1 MKWKRLKVRGNWI
14 QSQPSKNAS
23 PTWKAIEKTKPLI
36 AKGACYLV
44 GNGASISVWED
55 PWIPWLDGFKP
66 TPKDDSIQR
75 NPLMVSNLIYTEDH
89 CWNLPLLSELFN
101 SETVEAIKK
110 IHISLRSKADKLIWV
125 SDSKGAFSVKSVY
138 KANQDPPCGSST
150 VQWQK
155 IWKIKAHD
163 RIKMLLWRIGSNAL
177 PSKNNLALRLGTSDP
192 HVCFVVVNL
201 KQQLIYS
208 FIAK

>member
-1 MKWKRLKVRGNWI
+1 
-14 QSQPSKNAS
+14 
-23 PTWKAIEKTKPLI
+23 
-36 AKGACYLV
+36 
-44 GNGASISVWED
+44 
-55 PWIPWLDGFKP
+55 
-66 TPKDDSIQR
+66 
-75 NPLMVSNLIYTEDH
+75 MVSHLIYTEDH

-110 IHISLRSKADKLIWV
+110 IHIPLRSRADKLIWV
-125 SDSKGAFSVKSVY
+125 PDSKWAFSVKSIY

-177 PSKNNLALRLGTSDP
+177 PTKNNLALRIGTSDP
-192 HVCFVVVNL
+192 SCVLCGSEPESAIHLFFHCQVARAIWFGCSWGIRMDKMNIASNEDILKVVLNL
-201 KQQLIYS
+201 DELSTLQMAVTMEAIWHFRNQV
-208 FIAK
+208 

>member
-1 MKWKRLKVRGNWI
+1 M
-14 QSQPSKNAS
+14 
-23 PTWKAIEKTKPLI
+23 
-36 AKGACYLV
+36 
-44 GNGASISVWED
+44 WED

-110 IHISLRSKADKLIWV
+110 IHISLRSRADKLIWV

-138 KANQDPPCGSST
+138 KANQDPPCRSST